1 MPVPVA
7 WRHTAGVVAAL
18 EGAGLDVGDA
28 SAEDLE
34 APYVV
39 VYRLNGTR
47 DGEAAAPD
55 DRGEFIYQITCVGRL
70 ASEAERLAE
79 RSETALRS
87 MTVAGRAVQVW
98 VEADGAVNR
107 DDDVTPPVFYATPR
121 FRIWT
126 TPT

>member
-7 WRHTAGVVAAL
+7 WRHTAGVIAAL
-18 EGAGLDVGDA
+18 EAEGLTVGDA
-28 SAEDLE
+28 TAEDLE

-47 DGEAAAPD
+47 DGEADAPD
-55 DRGEFIYQITCVGRL
+55 DRGEFIYQLTCVGRL

-79 RSETALRS
+79 LSESALRA
-87 MTVAGRAVQVW
+87 MTVAGRAVKVW
-98 VEADGAVNR
+98 VEADGAVSR
-107 DDDVTPPVFYATPR
+107 DDDVVPAVFYATPR

-126 TPT
+126 TPA